1 MQVLRSILFFK
12 ETLAAFGELAVP
24 GELAVLQDGFRDV
37 FGLFP
42 RQVRLIEM
50 DHFFF
55 LRIL

>member
-1 MQVLRSILFFK
+1 MLA
-12 ETLAAFGELAVP
+12 TLGKLAVP
-24 GELAVLQDGFRDV
+24 GEFAVLQDGFRDV